1 MPSIIVLFYTKI
13 KILKYKIV
21 LQHLKKKIQ
30 NNNKSKETKQMFLEF
45 KVSKII
51 VNVVGFFYGL
61 TWIA

>member
-13 KILKYKIV
+13 KILEYKIV
-21 LQHLKKKIQ
+21 LQHLKKKYKTIINLKKQ
-30 NNNKSKETKQMFLEF
+30 KQMFLEF